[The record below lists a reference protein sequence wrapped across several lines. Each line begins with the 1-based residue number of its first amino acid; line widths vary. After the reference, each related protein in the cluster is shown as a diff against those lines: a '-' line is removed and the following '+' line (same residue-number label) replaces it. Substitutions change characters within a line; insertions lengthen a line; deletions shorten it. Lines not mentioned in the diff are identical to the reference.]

1 MSYFIHNKYD
11 KNSNAKVTLSNNM
24 YTYNDD
30 ASVIVIDFYGLLE
43 SGDTTYRLLD
53 TSSMGSSIIDIL
65 RYSNIGLKSDDIVI
79 DQNSEFSF
87 NNSILINTIQRGI
100 VTTGAMAA
108 GEEMLVTINNVDM
121 SKTIVIYDTAG
132 AYNTNYNIC
141 NNEPKDNRSTRKH
154 DNKIKHQLQQ
164 LHRQI
169 DEIKR
174 HSKIKIIGK
183 ELKKDR

>member
-100 VTTGAMAA
+100 VKTGAMAA

-132 AYNTNYNIC
+132 TYSTNYNIC
-141 NNEPKDNRSTRKH
+141 GIYAYLKNENTLAIVSAS
-154 DNKIKHQLQQ
+154 
-164 LHRQI
+164 
-169 DEIKR
+169 KR
-174 HSKIKIIGK
+174 TDAVAANIPYQVI
-183 ELKKDR
+183 EFM